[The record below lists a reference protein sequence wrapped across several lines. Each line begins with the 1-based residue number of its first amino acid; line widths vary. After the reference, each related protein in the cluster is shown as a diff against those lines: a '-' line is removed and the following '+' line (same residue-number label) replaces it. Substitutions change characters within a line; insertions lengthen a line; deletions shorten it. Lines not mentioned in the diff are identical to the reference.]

1 MSPVLRNRSR
11 GHAIVA
17 GLALSLL
24 ASCGSTR
31 SQLVNDSLAV
41 NDVWVQPSPILQQQL
56 ADEAQRLPWTR
67 GFERLEQ
74 IRWFASVGEPAY
86 ETLLRLAEERRD
98 HVAAAALA
106 ALGATL
112 DRRLVSHIRLL
123 EWSEERDQTDLGLER
138 ARALVR
144 LGDWSKIPLL
154 ISGLRDGRVY
164 TRALCLDALREA
176 THETHGFDPRS
187 DAGPRKKA
195 IERWESWWNDRA
207 RDEFLHG

>member
-31 SQLVNDSLAV
+31 SQLVDGNPPV
-41 NDVWVQPSPILQQQL
+41 HDVWVKPSPMLLQQL

-86 ETLLRLAEERRD
+86 ETLLGLAEDQRD
-98 HVAAAALA
+98 DVAAAALA

-112 DRRLVSHIRLL
+112 DRRLVLHIRMLK
-123 EWSEERDQTDLGLER
+123 WSEERGQTDLGLER
-138 ARALVR
+138 ARALIR
-144 LGDWSKIPLL
+144 LGDWSEIPLM
-154 ISGLRDGRVY
+154 IRGLKDGRLY

-187 DAGPRKKA
+187 DVGARKKA

-207 RDEFLHG
+207 GDEFLRG

>member
-1 MSPVLRNRSR
+1 MNR
-11 GHAIVA
+11 H
-17 GLALSLL
+17 
-24 ASCGSTR
+24 
-31 SQLVNDSLAV
+31 
-41 NDVWVQPSPILQQQL
+41 
-56 ADEAQRLPWTR
+56 E
-67 GFERLEQ
+67 
-74 IRWFASVGEPAY
+74 
-86 ETLLRLAEERRD
+86 
-98 HVAAAALA
+98 AAAALA